1 MPDAKP
7 KTKVLFVCTGNAC
20 RSQMAEGWTRA
31 RWGDRIE
38 VHSAG
43 VMPCGRQQ
51 PHGAVMKEAGVDISK
66 HTSKHVRDVAHI
78 PFDFVITVCG
88 YADQRCPTVPGGGK
102 RIHRPFDDPPTLSSS
117 RAVRGGGARPSTAGS
132 GTRSALTSRRCR
144 RCWGYRSVALRIMH
158 P

>member
-7 KTKVLFVCTGNAC
+7 RTKVLFVCTGNAC

-43 VMPCGRQQ
+43 VMPCGVSSLSAR
-51 PHGAVMKEAGVDISK
+51 VMKEAGVDISK

-88 YADQRCPTVPGGGK
+88 YADQRCPTFPGGGK
-102 RIHRPFDDPPTLSSS
+102 RIHRPFDDPPTLSSTARS
-117 RAVRGGGARPSTAGS
+117 EEEELAIYRRIRDEIRAYVETLPKVLGLPREAG
-132 GTRSALTSRRCR
+132 
-144 RCWGYRSVALRIMH
+144 
-158 P
+158 